1 MYVYTIICIIIYI
14 YIYVLCIYIIY
25 VIIYILYEY
34 IYIMYI
40 YIIIYIYSY
49 TYIIIIYMYI
59 LCNLYIY
66 ILCIYIY
73 IMYIYIHI
81 HIHTL
86 LLLLLLYIYIWT
98 WLRTP
103 FVSPFA
109 PCWRLASGHSKHDP
123 QPILGSAAYFGA
135 GATCPKSLGWTAKW
149 RNQHGKCASFAR
161 WMSEYSNVHD
171 FQSIT
176 LFYFLCLYFRVYIYI
191 HRCYRPL
198 PPITI
203 KKLKLWRIALNV
215 WRWQAYDRS
224 NSRQNR
230 HSNILNIAHCI
241 NLWRW
246 QKQQQGQS
254 SSHNEQFF
262 EFVKVAGIGS
272 ISDMLT
278 LTHNVLRKCSH
289 VLKTLIL
296 VAEQHFFLSWILDLG
311 WF

>member
-1 MYVYTIICIIIYI
+1 MLLY
-14 YIYVLCIYIIY
+14 IY

-34 IYIMYI
+34 IYTLCIYIYYYI
-40 YIIIYIYSY
+40 YIFIYIYY
-49 TYIIIIYMYI
+49 V
-59 LCNLYIY
+59 LYIY

-73 IMYIYIHI
+73 IMYIYILCIYIYILYIYIFIYI
-81 HIHTL
+81 HIYIIIIYN
-86 LLLLLLYIYIWT
+86 YIYIWT

-191 HRCYRPL
+191 Y
-198 PPITI
+198 T
-203 KKLKLWRIALNV
+203 
-215 WRWQAYDRS
+215 
-224 NSRQNR
+224 
-230 HSNILNIAHCI
+230 
-241 NLWRW
+241 
-246 QKQQQGQS
+246 
-254 SSHNEQFF
+254 
-262 EFVKVAGIGS
+262 
-272 ISDMLT
+272 
-278 LTHNVLRKCSH
+278 
-289 VLKTLIL
+289 
-296 VAEQHFFLSWILDLG
+296 
-311 WF
+311 